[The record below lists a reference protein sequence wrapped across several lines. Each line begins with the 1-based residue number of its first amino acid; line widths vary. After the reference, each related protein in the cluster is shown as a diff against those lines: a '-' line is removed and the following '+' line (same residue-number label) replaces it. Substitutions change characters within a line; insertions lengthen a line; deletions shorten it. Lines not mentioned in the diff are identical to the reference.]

1 MAKSMM
7 SRMPRFSVK
16 SPMGKGMGPMF
27 NVIMIAF
34 LFVLAF
40 LVYQLIVG
48 GGFRE
53 GSSCTGCKDCNKNS
67 NTNMNMY

>member
-7 SRMPRFSVK
+7 SRFSAK
-16 SPMGKGMGPMF
+16 SPMSLGKGMGPMF

-67 NTNMNMY
+67 NTNTNMY